1 MRIGIGLP
9 NPIPGLPGEILL
21 EWARRAEQRGFTA
34 FGTIGRVAYPSY
46 DELIALSAAAA
57 VTERMELISNIL
69 LGATRNPVLLAKEA
83 ASLDQISGGRF
94 ILGLGAG
101 GRPDDFAASG
111 TSFSDRGR
119 RLDRAL
125 EVMHRAWKGEPVE
138 GAQKPVAPRPTQ
150 GGGVPILIGGT
161 SDKALKRAV
170 EWGIGWTAGGGGP
183 DRAAGVIERVRKA
196 WTEADKGGE
205 PRIVCLEYFALGSDA
220 EEEGG
225 RYLSDYYGEYGPMIT
240 AAMPKSPEEIR
251 DRVKRFEDIGT
262 ETLIFDPTIGEL
274 DQLEMLADAVF

>member
-9 NPIPGLPGEILL
+9 NPIPGLHGETLL

-69 LGATRNPVLLAKEA
+69 LGSTRNPVLLAKEA

-94 ILGLGAG
+94 ILGLGVG

-111 TSFSDRGR
+111 TSFGDRGR

-125 EVMHRAWKGEPVE
+125 EVMHRAWNGEAVE
-138 GAQKPVAPRPTQ
+138 GAQKPVAPRPTRV
-150 GGGVPILIGGT
+150 GGVPILMGGT
-161 SDKALKRAV
+161 SDMAVKRAV
-170 EWGIGWTAGGGGP
+170 EWGIGWTAGGGGA

-196 WTEADKGGE
+196 WDDAGREGE
-205 PRIVCLEYFALGSDA
+205 PRIVCLEYFALGSEA
-220 EEEGG
+220 EERGG
-225 RYLSDYYGEYGPMIT
+225 RYLSDYYGNFGPMIT

-251 DRVKRFEDIGT
+251 DRMKRFEDIGT
-262 ETLIFDPTIGEL
+262 ETLIFDPTIGEI
-274 DQLEMLADAVF
+274 DQVEMLADAVF